1 MSRMQILGKRFR
13 GSSSGVCD
21 RISGARTYFYYKR
34 GRVLSRMRAINQC
47 LGVSSVKGYLPKAR
61 KNDLDF
67 FSNLI
72 GREFALAINRADVFK
87 LNIQRRNG
95 RHFNFYYGETRQG
108 KKVALLEVF

>member
-1 MSRMQILGKRFR
+1 MMPMAKTATRETI
-13 GSSSGVCD
+13 
-21 RISGARTYFYYKR
+21 
-34 GRVLSRMRAINQC
+34 
-47 LGVSSVKGYLPKAR
+47 
-61 KNDLDF
+61 KN
-67 FSNLI
+67 SWNLI